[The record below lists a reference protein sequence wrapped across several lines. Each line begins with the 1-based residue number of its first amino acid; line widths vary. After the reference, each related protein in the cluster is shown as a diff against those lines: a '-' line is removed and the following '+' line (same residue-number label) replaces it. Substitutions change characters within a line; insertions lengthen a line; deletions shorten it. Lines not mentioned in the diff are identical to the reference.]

1 MEKQKIQNKLSIEQ
15 LQLQSIT
22 ELLVQI
28 IERLDELTRLLAPEL
43 KQTATVQRLKDERNA
58 RLQQAQAAV
67 QRSHQKVYQAHLTN

>member
-67 QRSHQKVYQAHLTN
+67 QRSQQKVYQAHLTN